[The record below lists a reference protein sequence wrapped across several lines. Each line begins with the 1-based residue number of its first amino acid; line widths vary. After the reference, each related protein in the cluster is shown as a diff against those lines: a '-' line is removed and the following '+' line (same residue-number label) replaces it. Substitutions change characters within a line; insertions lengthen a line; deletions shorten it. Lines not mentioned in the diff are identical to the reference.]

1 MSGTSTSGAFT
12 DADDPVDELSGPVG
26 DTVRGRVRRWRWAI
40 VVGVLVVVVTLLL
53 ALAQSSRVRGLLDPE
68 ATDPSGSRALATILA
83 EQGVEVVRVT
93 TTEAMRAAVA
103 EDGPVTLLVAPTAPL
118 SPRMTAAVRSAG
130 ADRLVLVAPLPDA
143 LDALAP
149 GVRETEP
156 RTDDEEIEPGCRLAL
171 AERAGPLPA
180 VGPRYTTERSDAAV
194 CWGGSLVDLRSATV
208 VVGAVGAFTNSE
220 LAASGNASMTT
231 SVLGSQPRLVWWLP
245 SFADPAQSADE
256 QVDVSGLIPPWV
268 GWVLAQLVVVVAA
281 VVWWRGRRLGRIVV
295 EPLPVVVR
303 PTETVEGRA
312 RLYRRAGA
320 RDRAANALRAATLDR
335 MRIRLSLPR
344 GAPPAVVAE
353 AAARR
358 TGRPVPDVVALLA
371 PSTVPP
377 DDAALVALRTA
388 LDTLENEVRRS

>member
-1 MSGTSTSGAFT
+1 
-12 DADDPVDELSGPVG
+12 
-26 DTVRGRVRRWRWAI
+26 
-40 VVGVLVVVVTLLL
+40 
-53 ALAQSSRVRGLLDPE
+53 
-68 ATDPSGSRALATILA
+68 
-83 EQGVEVVRVT
+83 
-93 TTEAMRAAVA
+93 
-103 EDGPVTLLVAPTAPL
+103 
-118 SPRMTAAVRSAG
+118 
-130 ADRLVLVAPLPDA
+130 
-143 LDALAP
+143 
-149 GVRETEP
+149 
-156 RTDDEEIEPGCRLAL
+156 
-171 AERAGPLPA
+171 
-180 VGPRYTTERSDAAV
+180 
-194 CWGGSLVDLRSATV
+194 
-208 VVGAVGAFTNSE
+208 
-220 LAASGNASMTT
+220 
-231 SVLGSQPRLVWWLP
+231 
-245 SFADPAQSADE
+245 
-256 QVDVSGLIPPWV
+256 
-268 GWVLAQLVVVVAA
+268 VLAQLVVVVAA